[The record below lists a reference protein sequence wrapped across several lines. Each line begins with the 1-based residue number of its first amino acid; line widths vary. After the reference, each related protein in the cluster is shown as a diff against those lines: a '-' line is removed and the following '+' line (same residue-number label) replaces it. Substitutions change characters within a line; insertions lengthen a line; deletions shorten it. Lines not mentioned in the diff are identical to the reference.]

1 MPTPVKSLLSLSR
14 LSLSRSLDKASS
26 SRQAG
31 CAIQSKRSRA
41 FVIPWA
47 LSAES
52 RLAAHVQIACGLL
65 GNLLSPEG
73 RRMVQ
78 EQIAA
83 DDVLRATDRGPGNG
97 NSYVAT
103 GRLMM

>member
-1 MPTPVKSLLSLSR
+1 
-14 LSLSRSLDKASS
+14 
-26 SRQAG
+26 
-31 CAIQSKRSRA
+31 
-41 FVIPWA
+41 
-47 LSAES
+47 
-52 RLAAHVQIACGLL
+52 LAAHVQIACGLL